1 MSQWADDSMTPSP
14 LKVTKDKFGNEV
26 AADQTN
32 HTNTTAGDGA
42 FHFSGNQY
50 DDSPGKGGFGSYG
63 VSVDYGQNKPERSTV
78 DNGRADRGKES

>member
-1 MSQWADDSMTPSP
+1 MPI
-14 LKVTKDKFGNEV
+14 KVSYDQFGNEITSDRPMHGE
-26 AADQTN
+26 A
-32 HTNTTAGDGA
+32 TAGDGG